1 MRSLLSLAA
10 IAALSGC
17 AIIVA
22 PNSDDVAVHS
32 VFGSNVVVGNGQAA
46 HDVRAV
52 GEASALAVGGPLEV
66 NVRVGGATRLEVDA
80 DANLLPLIHTEVTG
94 GTLRIWVEGNMRSS
108 NPMRVSYSTPRLT
121 QVSASGSGR
130 LTISDLNG
138 SAFMLNKSGSGATEL
153 AGRVGSLNV
162 EQSGS
167 GQLMAAALQS
177 GDLNLNMSG
186 SGRAQFGQIVGRALN
201 VNLTGSGSM
210 QAAGAVESLNAR
222 VHGSGGVNL
231 ASLASERAD
240 LTTTGS
246 GGITALVRQN
256 VMAQTTGSGQ
266 IIVYG
271 NPAQR
276 NVSGKHVQV
285 LN

>member
-1 MRSLLSLAA
+1 MRSLLSIAA

-22 PNSDDVAVHS
+22 PNGEDAVVHS
-32 VFGSNVVVGNGQAA
+32 VFGSNVTVGNGQSA

-52 GEASALAVGGPLEV
+52 AQAGGLAVSGPLEV
-66 NVRVGGATRLEVDA
+66 IVRVGGAPRLEVDA
-80 DANLLPLIHTEVTG
+80 DANLLPLIRTEVAG
-94 GTLRIWVEGNMRSS
+94 DTLRVWVEGNVRSN
-108 NPMRVSYSTPRLT
+108 NPMRVTYATPRLT

-130 LTISDLNG
+130 LSISDLNG
-138 SAFMLNKSGSGATEL
+138 TALTLNKSGSGSTEL
-153 AGRVGSLNV
+153 VGHVSSLNV

-167 GQLMAAALQS
+167 GQLNAAALQS
-177 GDLNLNMSG
+177 REVNVNMNGSG
-186 SGRAQFGQIVGRALN
+186 SAQFGQIQGRAFN
-201 VNLTGSGSM
+201 VNLNGSGSL
-210 QAAGAVESLNAR
+210 QAAGTVNWLNAR

-231 ASLASERAD
+231 ASLTSDQAD

-256 VMAQTTGSGQ
+256 LSAQATGSGH
-266 IIVYG
+266 ITVYG

-276 NVSGKHVQV
+276 NINGKNVQV

>member
-1 MRSLLSLAA
+1 MRSLLTLAA

-22 PNSDDVAVHS
+22 PNGDDVAVHS
-32 VFGSNVVVGNGQAA
+32 VFGSNVTTGNGQAA

-52 GEASALAVGGPLEV
+52 GQASGLSVNGPLEV
-66 NVRVGGATRLEVDA
+66 IVRVGGVPHLEVDA
-80 DANLLPLIHTEVTG
+80 DANLLPLIRTEVTG
-94 GTLRIWVEGNMRSS
+94 DTLRVWVEGNVRSN
-108 NPMRVSYSTPRLT
+108 NPMRVSYSTPRLS

-130 LTISDLNG
+130 LSISDLNG
-138 SAFMLNKSGSGATEL
+138 GALMVNKSGSGSTEL
-153 AGRVGSLNV
+153 VGRVSSLNV

-177 GDLNLNMSG
+177 GDVNLNMNGSG
-186 SGRAQFGQIVGRALN
+186 SAQFGQIQGRALN
-201 VNLTGSGSM
+201 VNLSGSGSL
-210 QAAGAVESLNAR
+210 QAAGTVSWLNAR

-231 ASLASERAD
+231 ASLTSDQAD

-256 VMAQTTGSGQ
+256 LSAQTTGSGH
-266 IIVYG
+266 ITVYG

-276 NVSGKHVQV
+276 NIIGKNVQV